1 MLYLFLS
8 WKIMMIKIIIAD
20 DHPVVRSGLRALL
33 SSQSDF
39 EIAGEANN
47 GEEAARLAIF
57 LVPDLILM
65 DLQMPIL
72 DGLGAIK
79 RIRDQLPKANILVL
93 TTYGTDSDILPALE
107 AGAIGYL
114 LKDTP
119 PEQLFQAVRN
129 AARGEMTLAP
139 RVAEKVTQRL
149 MSSSKNTLSSREI
162 EVLELA
168 AQGNPNKAIAKK
180 LFITEATVKS
190 HFVHIFSKLGVTDRT
205 AAVTE
210 ALKKKIIKIE

>member
-1 MLYLFLS
+1 M
-8 WKIMMIKIIIAD
+8 KISIIITD
-20 DHPVVRSGLRALL
+20 DHAIVRSGLRALL
-33 SSQSDF
+33 ASQSDF
-39 EIAGEANN
+39 KIVGEANN
-47 GEEAARLAIF
+47 GEEATKLAIS

-72 DGLGAIK
+72 DGIGAIK
-79 RIRDQLPKANILVL
+79 LIRAKLPKANILVL
-93 TTYGTDSDILPALE
+93 TTYETDADILPALE

-119 PEQLFQAVRN
+119 PEQLFQAIHN
-129 AARGEMTLAP
+129 AAKGEMALAP

-168 AQGNPNKAIAKK
+168 SQGNSNSAIAKK

-210 ALKKKIIKIE
+210 AVKKKIIQIK

>member
-1 MLYLFLS
+1 MT
-8 WKIMMIKIIIAD
+8 IKIIITD
-20 DHPVVRSGLRALL
+20 DHPIVRSGLRALI

-39 EIAGEANN
+39 EVLEEAAN
-47 GEEAARLAIF
+47 GEEAAKLAVS
-57 LVPDLILM
+57 LNPDLILM
-65 DLQMPIL
+65 DLQMPVL

-79 RIRDQLPKANILVL
+79 QIREKLPKANILVL
-93 TTYGTDSDILPALE
+93 TTYDTDADILPALE
-107 AGAIGYL
+107 AGAMGYL

-119 PEQLFQAVRN
+119 PEQLFQAIRS
-129 AARGEMTLAP
+129 AASGEMALAP

-149 MSSSKNTLSSREI
+149 TNPSKNTLSSREI
-162 EVLELA
+162 EVLDLA

-190 HFVHIFSKLGVTDRT
+190 HFVHIFSKLGVADRT

-210 ALKKKIIKIE
+210 AIKKKIIKI

>member
-1 MLYLFLS
+1 MT
-8 WKIMMIKIIIAD
+8 IKIIIAD
-20 DHPVVRSGLRALL
+20 DHPVIRSGLRALL

-39 EIAGEANN
+39 EIVAEAGN
-47 GEEAARLAIF
+47 GEEAANSAFTLT
-57 LVPDLILM
+57 PDLVLM
-65 DLQMPIL
+65 DMQMPIL

-79 RIRDQLPKANILVL
+79 LIRKKMPKANILVL
-93 TTYGTDSDILPALE
+93 TTYETDADILPALE

-119 PEQLFQAVRN
+119 PEQLFQAIRS
-129 AARGEMTLAP
+129 AASGEMALAP
-139 RVAEKVTQRL
+139 RIAEKLTQRL
-149 MSSSKNTLSSREI
+149 TNSSKNTLSRREI

-168 AQGNPNKAIAKK
+168 SQGNSNKSIAKK

-190 HFVHIFSKLGVTDRT
+190 HFVHIFSKLGVADRT

-210 ALKKKIIKIE
+210 AVKKKIISI

>member
-1 MLYLFLS
+1 
-8 WKIMMIKIIIAD
+8 MMIKIIIAD

-33 SSQSDF
+33 SSQPDF
-39 EIAGEANN
+39 EIVADAEN
-47 GEEAARLAIF
+47 GEEATKLAF
-57 LVPDLILM
+57 SLTPDLILM

-79 RIRDQLPKANILVL
+79 LIRDKLPKANILVL
-93 TTYGTDSDILPALE
+93 TTYGTDADILPALE

-129 AARGEMTLAP
+129 VASGEMALAP

-149 MSSSKNTLSSREI
+149 TNSSKNTLSRREI

-168 AQGNPNKAIAKK
+168 SQGNPNKAIAKK

-210 ALKKKIIKIE
+210 AVKKKIIKIS

>member
-8 WKIMMIKIIIAD
+8 WNIMMIKIIIAD

-33 SSQSDF
+33 STQSDF
-39 EIAGEANN
+39 DIAGEANN
-47 GEEAARLAIF
+47 GEEAAKLAIS
-57 LVPDLILM
+57 LAPNLILM

-79 RIRDQLPKANILVL
+79 RIRDKLPKANILVL
-93 TTYGTDSDILPALE
+93 TTYETEADILPALE

-129 AARGEMTLAP
+129 AASGEMALAP
-139 RVAEKVTQRL
+139 RVAEKVMQRL
-149 MSSSKNTLSSREI
+149 TSTSKNTLSSREI

-168 AQGNPNKAIAKK
+168 SQGNPNKEIAKK
-180 LFITEATVKS
+180 LYITEATVKS

-210 ALKKKIIKIE
+210 AVKKKIIKI

>member
-1 MLYLFLS
+1 
-8 WKIMMIKIIIAD
+8 MIKIMIAD
-20 DHPVVRSGLRALL
+20 DHPVVRSGLRAFL

-47 GEEAARLAIF
+47 GEEAAQLAIS

-65 DLQMPIL
+65 DLQMPVL
-72 DGLGAIK
+72 DGIGAIQ
-79 RIRDQLPKANILVL
+79 RIRDKLPKANILVL
-93 TTYGTDSDILPALE
+93 TTYETDADILLALE
-107 AGAIGYL
+107 AGAMGYL

-129 AARGEMTLAP
+129 AASGEMALAP

-149 MSSSKNTLSSREI
+149 TNSSRNTLSSREI

-168 AQGNPNKAIAKK
+168 SQGNANKDIARK

-210 ALKKKIIKIE
+210 AVKKKIIKI

>member
-1 MLYLFLS
+1 M
-8 WKIMMIKIIIAD
+8 IAD

-33 SSQSDF
+33 SSQPDF
-39 EIAGEANN
+39 EIVADAEN
-47 GEEAARLAIF
+47 GEDAAKLAFSLI
-57 LVPDLILM
+57 PDLILM

-72 DGLGAIK
+72 DGIEAIK
-79 RIRDQLPKANILVL
+79 LIRDRLPKANILVL

-119 PEQLFQAVRN
+119 PEQLFQAIRI
-129 AARGEMTLAP
+129 AASGEMTLAP

-149 MSSSKNTLSSREI
+149 TNSPKNTLSSREI
-162 EVLELA
+162 EVLVLA
-168 AQGNPNKAIAKK
+168 SQGNPNKEIAKK

-210 ALKKKIIKIE
+210 AVKKKIIKI

>member
-1 MLYLFLS
+1 MT
-8 WKIMMIKIIIAD
+8 IKIIIAD

-33 SSQSDF
+33 SSQPDF
-39 EIAGEANN
+39 EIVADAEN
-47 GEEAARLAIF
+47 GEDAAKLAF
-57 LVPDLILM
+57 SLTHDLILM

-79 RIRDQLPKANILVL
+79 LIRDRLPKANILVL
-93 TTYGTDSDILPALE
+93 TTYETDADILPALK

-119 PEQLFQAVRN
+119 PNQLFQAIRS
-129 AARGEMTLAP
+129 AANGEMALAP

-149 MSSSKNTLSSREI
+149 TNPTKNALSRREI
-162 EVLELA
+162 EVLKLA

-190 HFVHIFSKLGVTDRT
+190 HFVHIFSKLGVADRT

-210 ALKKKIIKIE
+210 AVRKKIIQIK

>member
-1 MLYLFLS
+1 MT
-8 WKIMMIKIIIAD
+8 IKILITD

-39 EIAGEANN
+39 EVVADAEN
-47 GEEAARLAIF
+47 GEDAAKLAF
-57 LVPDLILM
+57 SLMPDLILM

-79 RIRDQLPKANILVL
+79 LIRDKLPKANILVL
-93 TTYGTDSDILPALE
+93 TTYDTDADILPALE

-119 PEQLFQAVRN
+119 PEQLFQAIRSS
-129 AARGEMTLAP
+129 ASGEMALAP
-139 RVAEKVTQRL
+139 RVAAKVTQRL
-149 MSSSKNTLSSREI
+149 TNPSKNTLSRREI

-168 AQGNPNKAIAKK
+168 AQGNPNKDIAKR

-190 HFVHIFSKLGVTDRT
+190 HFVHIFSKLGVADRT

-210 ALKKKIIKIE
+210 AVKKKIIKI

>member
-1 MLYLFLS
+1 MT
-8 WKIMMIKIIIAD
+8 IKIIIAD
-20 DHPVVRSGLRALL
+20 DHTVVRSGLRALL

-39 EIAGEANN
+39 EIVGEAKN
-47 GEEAARLAIF
+47 GEEAVKLAIS
-57 LVPDLILM
+57 LVADLILM

-79 RIRDQLPKANILVL
+79 LIRDKLPKANILVF
-93 TTYGTDSDILPALE
+93 TTYETDADILPALE

-119 PEQLFQAVRN
+119 PEQLFQAIRN
-129 AARGEMTLAP
+129 ASKGEMALAP

-149 MSSSKNTLSSREI
+149 TNSSKNTLSSREI

-205 AAVTE
+205 GAVTE
-210 ALKKKIIKIE
+210 AIKKKIIQIK

>member
-1 MLYLFLS
+1 MTT
-8 WKIMMIKIIIAD
+8 KIIIAD

-33 SSQSDF
+33 ASQSDF
-39 EIAGEANN
+39 EIVGEADN
-47 GEEAARLAIF
+47 GEEAARLAIS
-57 LVPDLILM
+57 LVPDVILL

-79 RIRDQLPKANILVL
+79 RIRDKLPKANILVL
-93 TTYGTDSDILPALE
+93 TTYGTDADILPALE

-129 AARGEMTLAP
+129 VASGEMALAP

-149 MSSSKNTLSSREI
+149 TNSSKNTLSSREI

-168 AQGNPNKAIAKK
+168 AQGNPNKEIAKK

-190 HFVHIFSKLGVTDRT
+190 HFVHIFSKLGVADRT

-210 ALKKKIIKIE
+210 AVKKKIIKIE

>member
-1 MLYLFLS
+1 M
-8 WKIMMIKIIIAD
+8 KMTIKIIVAD

-39 EIAGEANN
+39 EIVADAEN
-47 GEEAARLAIF
+47 GEDAAKLAF
-57 LVPDLILM
+57 SLSPDLILM

-79 RIRDQLPKANILVL
+79 LIRDKLPKANILVL
-93 TTYGTDSDILPALE
+93 TTYDTDADILPALQ

-119 PEQLFQAVRN
+119 PEQLFQAIRS
-129 AARGEMTLAP
+129 AASGEMALGP
-139 RVAEKVTQRL
+139 RIAEKITLRL
-149 MSSSKNTLSSREI
+149 TDSSKNTLSRREI

-168 AQGNPNKAIAKK
+168 AQGNPNKEIAKK

-210 ALKKKIIKIE
+210 AVKKKIIKI

>member
-1 MLYLFLS
+1 MT
-8 WKIMMIKIIIAD
+8 IKIIIAD

-33 SSQSDF
+33 ASQSDF
-39 EIAGEANN
+39 EIVGEANN
-47 GEEAARLAIF
+47 GEEAAKLAIS
-57 LVPDLILM
+57 LVPDLVLM

-72 DGLGAIK
+72 DGIGAIK
-79 RIRDQLPKANILVL
+79 RIRDRLPKANILVL
-93 TTYGTDSDILPALE
+93 TTYGTDADILPALE

-129 AARGEMTLAP
+129 VASGEMALAP
-139 RVAEKVTQRL
+139 RVAEKITQRL
-149 MSSSKNTLSSREI
+149 TNSSKDTLSSREI

-168 AQGNPNKAIAKK
+168 SQGNPNKAIAKK

-190 HFVHIFSKLGVTDRT
+190 HFVHIFAKLGVTDRT

-210 ALKKKIIKIE
+210 AVKKKIIKL

>member
-1 MLYLFLS
+1 M
-8 WKIMMIKIIIAD
+8 IAD

-39 EIAGEANN
+39 EIAGEAGN
-47 GEEAARLAIF
+47 GEEAARLAIS

-72 DGLGAIK
+72 DGIGATK
-79 RIRDQLPKANILVL
+79 RIRDKLPKANILVL
-93 TTYGTDSDILPALE
+93 TTYETDADILLALE
-107 AGAIGYL
+107 GGAMGYL

-129 AARGEMTLAP
+129 AASGRMVLAP

-149 MSSSKNTLSSREI
+149 TDSSKNTLSRREI

-168 AQGNPNKAIAKK
+168 SQGQANKEIART

-190 HFVHIFSKLGVTDRT
+190 HFVHIFSKLGVVDRT
-205 AAVTE
+205 AAVTKAVKE
-210 ALKKKIIKIE
+210 KIIKL

>member
-8 WKIMMIKIIIAD
+8 GKIMTTKIIIAD

-33 SSQSDF
+33 SSQPDF
-39 EIAGEANN
+39 EIVGEANN
-47 GEEAARLAIF
+47 GEEAARLAIS
-57 LVPDLILM
+57 LAPDLILM
-65 DLQMPIL
+65 DLQMPVL

-93 TTYGTDSDILPALE
+93 TTYGTDADILPALE

-129 AARGEMTLAP
+129 VASGEMALAP

-149 MSSSKNTLSSREI
+149 TNSSKNTLSSREI

-168 AQGNPNKAIAKK
+168 SQGNPNKAIAKK

-210 ALKKKIIKIE
+210 AVKKKIIKI

>member
-1 MLYLFLS
+1 MT
-8 WKIMMIKIIIAD
+8 IKIIITD

-33 SSQSDF
+33 SSQPDF
-39 EIAGEANN
+39 EIVADAEN
-47 GEEAARLAIF
+47 GEDAAKLMFSLA
-57 LVPDLILM
+57 PDLILM

-79 RIRDQLPKANILVL
+79 LIRDKLPKANILVL
-93 TTYGTDSDILPALE
+93 TTYDTDADILPALE

-119 PEQLFQAVRN
+119 PEQLFQAIRS
-129 AARGEMTLAP
+129 AANGKIALAP

-149 MSSSKNTLSSREI
+149 INPSKNTLSRREI

-168 AQGNPNKAIAKK
+168 SQGNANKAIAKK

-210 ALKKKIIKIE
+210 AIKKKIIQI

>member
-1 MLYLFLS
+1 
-8 WKIMMIKIIIAD
+8 MMIKIIIAD

-33 SSQSDF
+33 ASQSDF
-39 EIAGEANN
+39 EIVGEAGN
-47 GEEAARLAIF
+47 GEEAARLAIS

-72 DGLGAIK
+72 DGIGATK
-79 RIRDQLPKANILVL
+79 RIRDKLPKANILVL
-93 TTYGTDSDILPALE
+93 TTYETDADILLALQG
-107 AGAIGYL
+107 GAMGYL

-129 AARGEMTLAP
+129 AASGQMALAP
-139 RVAEKVTQRL
+139 RVAKKVTQRL
-149 MSSSKNTLSSREI
+149 TDSSKNTLSRREI

-168 AQGNPNKAIAKK
+168 SQGQANKEIARK

-190 HFVHIFSKLGVTDRT
+190 HFVHIFSKLGVVDRT
-205 AAVTE
+205 AAVTKAVKE
-210 ALKKKIIKIE
+210 KIIKL

>member
-1 MLYLFLS
+1 MT
-8 WKIMMIKIIIAD
+8 IKIIIAD

-33 SSQSDF
+33 ASQSDF
-39 EIAGEANN
+39 EIVGEANN
-47 GEEAARLAIF
+47 GEEAAKLAIS
-57 LVPDLILM
+57 LVPDIILM

-79 RIRDQLPKANILVL
+79 RIRDKLPKANILVL
-93 TTYGTDSDILPALE
+93 TTYGTDADILPALE

-129 AARGEMTLAP
+129 VASGEMALAP

-149 MSSSKNTLSSREI
+149 TNPSKHTLNSREI

-168 AQGNPNKAIAKK
+168 SQGNPNK
-180 LFITEATVKS
+180 
-190 HFVHIFSKLGVTDRT
+190 
-205 AAVTE
+205 
-210 ALKKKIIKIE
+210 

>member
-1 MLYLFLS
+1 MT
-8 WKIMMIKIIIAD
+8 INIIITD

-33 SSQSDF
+33 LSQPDF
-39 EIAGEANN
+39 DIVADAEN
-47 GEEAARLAIF
+47 GEEAVSLAIS

-65 DLQMPIL
+65 DLQMPNL

-79 RIRDQLPKANILVL
+79 LIRDKLPKVNILVL
-93 TTYGTDSDILPALE
+93 TTYETDADILPALE
-107 AGAIGYL
+107 SGAIGYL

-119 PEQLFQAVRN
+119 PEQLFQAIRN
-129 AARGEMTLAP
+129 AARGEMALAP
-139 RVAEKVTQRL
+139 RIAERVTQRL
-149 MSSSKNTLSSREI
+149 INSSKNTLSSREI

-168 AQGNPNKAIAKK
+168 SQGNSNSAIAKK

-190 HFVHIFSKLGVTDRT
+190 HFVHIFSKLGVADRT

-210 ALKKKIIKIE
+210 ALKKKIIKIL

>member
-1 MLYLFLS
+1 MT
-8 WKIMMIKIIIAD
+8 IRIIVAD

-33 SSQSDF
+33 ASQPDF
-39 EIAGEANN
+39 EIAGEADN
-47 GEEAARLAIF
+47 GEEAARLAIS

-65 DLQMPIL
+65 DLQMPVL

-79 RIRDQLPKANILVL
+79 LIRARLPDANILVL
-93 TTYGTDSDILPALE
+93 TTYGTDADILPALE

-119 PEQLFQAVRN
+119 PEQLFQAVRSV
-129 AARGEMTLAP
+129 ASGEMALAP

-149 MSSSKNTLSSREI
+149 TNPSKNALSSREI

-210 ALKKKIIKIE
+210 AVKKKIIKI

>member
-1 MLYLFLS
+1 
-8 WKIMMIKIIIAD
+8 MMIKILIAD

-33 SSQSDF
+33 ASQSDF
-39 EIAGEANN
+39 EIAAEAGN
-47 GEEAARLAIF
+47 GEEAARLALS

-72 DGLGAIK
+72 DGIGAIK
-79 RIRDQLPKANILVL
+79 RIREKLPKANILVL
-93 TTYGTDSDILPALE
+93 TTYETDADILLALD
-107 AGAIGYL
+107 AGAKGYL

-129 AARGEMTLAP
+129 AASGEMALAP
-139 RVAEKVTQRL
+139 RVAEKMTQRL
-149 MSSSKNTLSSREI
+149 THSSKDTLSSREI

-168 AQGNPNKAIAKK
+168 SQGHPNKEIARK

-190 HFVHIFSKLGVTDRT
+190 HFVHIFSKLGVVDRT

-210 ALKKKIIKIE
+210 ALKKKIIKL

>member
-1 MLYLFLS
+1 
-8 WKIMMIKIIIAD
+8 
-20 DHPVVRSGLRALL
+20 
-33 SSQSDF
+33 
-39 EIAGEANN
+39 
-47 GEEAARLAIF
+47 
-57 LVPDLILM
+57 M

-79 RIRDQLPKANILVL
+79 LIRDRLPKANILVL
-93 TTYGTDSDILPALE
+93 TTYDTDADILPALE

-119 PEQLFQAVRN
+119 PEQLFQAIRS
-129 AARGEMTLAP
+129 AASGEMALGP

-149 MSSSKNTLSSREI
+149 TNPSKNTLSRREI

-168 AQGNPNKAIAKK
+168 SQGNPNKAIAKK

-190 HFVHIFSKLGVTDRT
+190 HFVHIFSKLGVVDRT

-210 ALKKKIIKIE
+210 AVKKKIIQIK

>member
-1 MLYLFLS
+1 MT
-8 WKIMMIKIIIAD
+8 IKIIIAD
-20 DHPVVRSGLRALL
+20 DHSVVRSGLRALL

-39 EIAGEANN
+39 EIVGEANN
-47 GEEAARLAIF
+47 GEEAARLAIS
-57 LVPDLILM
+57 LAPDLILM
-65 DLQMPIL
+65 DLQMPVL

-79 RIRDQLPKANILVL
+79 RIRGKLPKANILVL
-93 TTYGTDSDILPALE
+93 TTYGTDADILPALE

-114 LKDTP
+114 LKDTL

-129 AARGEMTLAP
+129 VASGEMALAP
-139 RVAEKVTQRL
+139 RVAEKVMQRL
-149 MSSSKNTLSSREI
+149 TNPSRNTLSSREI

-190 HFVHIFSKLGVTDRT
+190 HFVHIFSKLGVADRT

-210 ALKKKIIKIE
+210 ALKKKIIKI

>member
-1 MLYLFLS
+1 MT
-8 WKIMMIKIIIAD
+8 INIVITD

-33 SSQSDF
+33 SSQTDF
-39 EIAGEANN
+39 EIVADAEN
-47 GEEAARLAIF
+47 GEEAANLAF
-57 LVPDLILM
+57 SLTPDLILM

-79 RIRDQLPKANILVL
+79 LIRDKLPKANILVL
-93 TTYGTDSDILPALE
+93 TTYDTDADILPALE

-119 PEQLFQAVRN
+119 PEQLFQAIRS
-129 AARGEMTLAP
+129 AASGEMALGP

-149 MSSSKNTLSSREI
+149 TNPSKNTLSRREI

-168 AQGNPNKAIAKK
+168 SQGNPNKAIAKK

-190 HFVHIFSKLGVTDRT
+190 HFVHIFSKLGVVDRT

-210 ALKKKIIKIE
+210 AVKKKIIQIK

>member
-1 MLYLFLS
+1 MLFLCLFQM
-8 WKIMMIKIIIAD
+8 KMTIKIIIAD
-20 DHPVVRSGLRALL
+20 DHAVVRSGLRALL

-39 EIAGEANN
+39 EIIGEASN
-47 GEEAARLAIF
+47 GEDAVQLAIS
-57 LVPDLILM
+57 LVSNLILM

-79 RIRDQLPKANILVL
+79 RIRDERPKANILVL
-93 TTYGTDSDILPALE
+93 TTYETDADILPALE
-107 AGAIGYL
+107 AGALGYL
-114 LKDTP
+114 LKDTL

-129 AARGEMTLAP
+129 VAGGEMALAP

-149 MSSSKNTLSSREI
+149 TNSSKNTLSSREI

-168 AQGNPNKAIAKK
+168 SQGNPNKEIAKK

-190 HFVHIFSKLGVTDRT
+190 HFVHIFSKLGVADRT

-210 ALKKKIIKIE
+210 AVKKKIIKI

>member
-1 MLYLFLS
+1 
-8 WKIMMIKIIIAD
+8 MMIKIIIAD

-33 SSQSDF
+33 ASQPDF
-39 EIAGEANN
+39 EIVGEAGN
-47 GEEAARLAIF
+47 GEEAARLAIS

-72 DGLGAIK
+72 DGIGATK
-79 RIRDQLPKANILVL
+79 RIRDKLPKANILVL
-93 TTYGTDSDILPALE
+93 TTYETDADILLALE
-107 AGAIGYL
+107 GGAMGYL

-129 AARGEMTLAP
+129 AASGRMALAP

-149 MSSSKNTLSSREI
+149 TDSSKNTLSRREI

-168 AQGNPNKAIAKK
+168 SQGQANKEIARK

-190 HFVHIFSKLGVTDRT
+190 HFVHIFSKLGVVDRT
-205 AAVTE
+205 AAVTKAVKE
-210 ALKKKIIKIE
+210 KIIKL

>member
-1 MLYLFLS
+1 
-8 WKIMMIKIIIAD
+8 
-20 DHPVVRSGLRALL
+20 
-33 SSQSDF
+33 
-39 EIAGEANN
+39 
-47 GEEAARLAIF
+47 
-57 LVPDLILM
+57 M

-79 RIRDQLPKANILVL
+79 LIRDRLPRANILVL
-93 TTYGTDSDILPALE
+93 TTYGTDADILPALE

-119 PEQLFQAVRN
+119 SEQLFQAVRN
-129 AARGEMTLAP
+129 VASGEMALAP

-149 MSSSKNTLSSREI
+149 TNSSKNTLSSREI

-168 AQGNPNKAIAKK
+168 SQGNPNKAIAKK

-210 ALKKKIIKIE
+210 AVRQKIIKIV

>member
-1 MLYLFLS
+1 MLFLFLFQ
-8 WKIMMIKIIIAD
+8 KKMTINIIITD

-33 SSQSDF
+33 SSQPDF
-39 EIAGEANN
+39 DIVADAEN
-47 GEEAARLAIF
+47 GEEAAKLAIS

-65 DLQMPIL
+65 DLQMPNL

-79 RIRDQLPKANILVL
+79 LIRDKLPKANILVL
-93 TTYGTDSDILPALE
+93 TTYETDADILPALE

-119 PEQLFQAVRN
+119 PEQLFQAIRN
-129 AARGEMTLAP
+129 AARGEMSLAP
-139 RVAEKVTQRL
+139 RVAERVTRRL
-149 MSSSKNTLSSREI
+149 TNSSKNILSSREI

-168 AQGNPNKAIAKK
+168 SQGNSNKAIAKI

-205 AAVTE
+205 SAVTE
-210 ALKKKIIKIE
+210 AVKKKVIQIK

>member
-1 MLYLFLS
+1 
-8 WKIMMIKIIIAD
+8 MMIKIMIAD

-33 SSQSDF
+33 SSQPDF
-39 EIAGEANN
+39 EIVADAEN
-47 GEEAARLAIF
+47 GEDAAKLAF
-57 LVPDLILM
+57 SLVPDLILM

-72 DGLGAIK
+72 DGIGAIK
-79 RIRDQLPKANILVL
+79 LIRERLPKANILVL

-114 LKDTP
+114 LKDAP
-119 PEQLFQAVRN
+119 PEQLFQAIRI
-129 AARGEMTLAP
+129 AASGEMALAP

-149 MSSSKNTLSSREI
+149 TNSPKNTLSSREI
-162 EVLELA
+162 EVLVLA
-168 AQGNPNKAIAKK
+168 SQGNPNKEIAKK

-210 ALKKKIIKIE
+210 AVKKKIIKI